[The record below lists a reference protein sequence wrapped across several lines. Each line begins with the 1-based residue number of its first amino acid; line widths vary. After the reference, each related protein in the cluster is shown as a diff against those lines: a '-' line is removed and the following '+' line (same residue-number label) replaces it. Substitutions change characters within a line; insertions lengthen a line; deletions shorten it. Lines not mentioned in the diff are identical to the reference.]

1 MEDMS
6 MEFNMQNKS
15 DLVRPKNIAMI
26 VLCVVLSICAIGATI
41 KYLFVNDEL
50 VATTNGPTTIMSG
63 TPITIKA
70 EIKYSGNYARNVI
83 LQAYV
88 DQYYVYEHKHGTS
101 AADVVLLVD
110 KNLVGT
116 YEPSSIFDVKWIS
129 ITLRYESPS
138 WQTGV

>member
-26 VLCVVLSICAIGATI
+26 VLCIVLSICALGATI

-63 TPITIKA
+63 TPITATFKVNTHKP
-70 EIKYSGNYARNVI
+70 KYDPQIVQMYIDEYYEHVVI
-83 LQAYV
+83 LV
-88 DQYYVYEHKHGTS
+88 DGS
-101 AADVVLLVD
+101 MSIRLLVD
-110 KNLVGT
+110 KNLKGT
-116 YEPSSIFDVKWIS
+116 STPLVIDIEWIS
-129 ITLRYESPS
+129 IELRYESPGWS
-138 WQTGV
+138 PV

>member
-26 VLCVVLSICAIGATI
+26 VLCIVLSICAIGATI

-63 TPITIKA
+63 TPITATIKV
-70 EIKYSGNYARNVI
+70 NYGKPEYNPQIV
-83 LQAYV
+83 QMYV
-88 DQYYVYEHKHGTS
+88 DEYYEHR
-101 AADVVLLVD
+101 VVLVDGAIRITLLVD
-110 KNLVGT
+110 KNLIGT
-116 YEPSSIFDVKWIS
+116 HRPVVDIEWIS
-129 ITLRYESPS
+129 IELRYESNG
-138 WQTGV
+138 WQNVSV